1 MSEAAEG
8 KKKKGKLPM
17 IIAVV
22 AVLGGGGFFAM
33 KGKGEPKEEPEISL
47 GEVVPVGEFL
57 VNSRGGAFIKAEIS
71 LHLAKDAH
79 LDPHGGGGGHGEKAE
94 PPAPVRDAIVSV
106 LSDQRVDV
114 ILTLKGKAALKAKI
128 AEAVNHTVHSLH
140 SEEDEKGKGKKG
152 KKGKHDE
159 HEEPEVVDETWDNQ
173 EGPVLKVYFTSFAVQ
188 E

>member
-8 KKKKGKLPM
+8 KKKKGKLPV
-17 IIAVV
+17 ILAVV

-33 KGKGEPKEEPEISL
+33 KGKGEEKEEPKVAL
-47 GEVVPVGEFL
+47 GEIVSVGDFL
-57 VNSRGGAFIKAEIS
+57 VNSRGGAYIKTEIS

-106 LSDQRVDV
+106 LSDQSVEDV
-114 ILTLKGKAALKAKI
+114 MTMKGKARLKALLAKAI
-128 AEAVNHTVHSLH
+128 NHAVHSLH
-140 SEEDEKGKGKKG
+140 SEENDKKKG
-152 KKGKHDE
+152 KKKDDG
-159 HEEPEVVDETWDNQ
+159 HEEPEVVDKSWDSQ